1 MRQDGELAL
10 SGRCASTGKGIRLS
24 VGGGR
29 VLQVE
34 EADVPPDAPYLS
46 AGFFDIQVNGFAGN
60 DYSAPDLETRHV
72 LSMVAHLAASGTTQ
86 HLPTIVTSPNDRML
100 RNLRVIAAAVQSS
113 PAAAA
118 AIPGIHLEGPAIS
131 SEDGPRGAH
140 DSAFVRDPSL
150 EEFEQWQEAAGGR
163 IRLVTLAP
171 ERKGALEF
179 IQAVSARN
187 VVVGIGHSAA
197 SPERIREAAA
207 AGARFSTHLGNGCHG
222 MLPRLRNHIWEQ
234 LADDRLCAGLI
245 ADGHHL
251 PPAVVKVMWRAK
263 GPRRTVLASD
273 AATMGGREPGM
284 YQWGSVEV
292 EVHGDGHLGLAGTEY
307 LAGAGHL
314 LDRCIAQFIRAA
326 GASLSEAVRLCTVN
340 PAALLGAALAADQ
353 AADSFRPGAPADV
366 AQFDWS
372 EGSERLKVRTTLL
385 RGEPL
390 FTLTTDARP
399 VDY

>member
-1 MRQDGELAL
+1 MGNVSQHSDVAL
-10 SGRCASTGKGIRLS
+10 SGRCPSSGKGIKLTI
-24 VGGGR
+24 GGGR
-29 VLQVE
+29 VLEVE
-34 EADVPPDAPYLS
+34 ETEVPPDAPYIS

-72 LSMVAHLAASGTTQ
+72 RSMMEHLAASGTTQ
-86 HLPTIVTSPNDRML
+86 HLPTIVTSPKDRML
-100 RNLRVIAAAVQSS
+100 RNLRVIAAAMESS

-140 DSAFVRDPSL
+140 DPAFVRDPSL

-163 IRLVTLAP
+163 IRLITLAP

-187 VVVGIGHSAA
+187 VVVGIGHTAA
-197 SPERIREAAA
+197 SPERIREAVA
-207 AGARFSTHLGNGCHG
+207 AGARFSTHLGNGCQNVV
-222 MLPRLRNHIWEQ
+222 PRLRNHIWEQ

-245 ADGHHL
+245 ADGYHL

-273 AATMGGREPGM
+273 AATMGGKEPGM
-284 YQWGSVEV
+284 YQWGSVDV

-314 LDRCIAQFIRAA
+314 LDRCIAQFIKAA
-326 GASLSEAVRLCTVN
+326 EASLSEAIRLCTVN
-340 PAALLGAALAADQ
+340 PAALLGADLAGDQ
-353 AADSFRPGAPADV
+353 AGEPLRPGSPADI
-366 AQFDWS
+366 ALFDWRD
-372 EGSERLKVRTTLL
+372 GFERLAVQRTLL
-385 RGEPL
+385 RGATL
-390 FTLTTDARP
+390 FAAPSRAAP
-399 VDY
+399 